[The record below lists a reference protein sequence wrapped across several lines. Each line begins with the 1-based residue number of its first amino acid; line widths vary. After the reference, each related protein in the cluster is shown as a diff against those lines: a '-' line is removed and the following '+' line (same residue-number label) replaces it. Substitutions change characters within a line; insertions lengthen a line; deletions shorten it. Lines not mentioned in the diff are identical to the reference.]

1 MSNTVE
7 HLVAMANDIG
17 DFFDGEV
24 GLKDSP
30 ASIATHLQRYWDPR
44 MRAQI
49 IAHVAR
55 GGGNLSPSALAAVKT
70 LPTPPVR

>member
-1 MSNTVE
+1 MSNTIG

-30 ASIATHLQRYWDPR
+30 ASIAAHLQRYWDPR
-44 MRAQI
+44 MRSQI
-49 IAHVAR
+49 ISHVAR
-55 GGGNLSPSALAAVKT
+55 GGTDLSPSALAAVKT
-70 LPTPPVR
+70 LPTPPPR

>member
-1 MSNTVE
+1 MSNTIE

-30 ASIATHLQRYWDPR
+30 ASIASHLQRYWDPR

-49 IAHVAR
+49 IAHVA
-55 GGGNLSPSALAAVKT
+55 GGGEHLSPSALAAVKA
-70 LPTPPVR
+70 LPPPPAR

>member
-1 MSNTVE
+1 MSNTIE

-24 GLKDSP
+24 GPKDSP
-30 ASIATHLQRYWDPR
+30 ASIALHLQRYWDPR

-49 IAHVAR
+49 IAHAAQ
-55 GGGNLSPSALAAVKT
+55 GGSDLNPSALAAVKT
-70 LPTPPVR
+70 LPPPPPR